1 MVGSGEALNDA
12 KDLTAPP
19 TSFAE
24 ACDYLYALR
33 DQGSKY
39 GLERIQA
46 LIHALEN
53 PHRRYPVIHVAGTNG
68 KGSVCAMLEAIYRE
82 NGYQTGLFT
91 SPHLIHLG
99 ERIQVNRQALGES
112 TLVEYV
118 QQMQS
123 LCDSSKPS
131 PSFFEYIAAMAY
143 LHFAASKVDLA
154 IIETGLGGRLDATNV
169 VHPELSIITSISLDH
184 CDLLGDN
191 LADIARE
198 KGGIIK
204 SKQPVLLGCLPPEAE
219 SVLRGIAAERES
231 PLYSVRERFPDAT
244 VLPTTNL
251 EGQFQRWN
259 AALAVYAT
267 EILQAGFP
275 IQQTK
280 ALESIDWPGR
290 WQRIQLP
297 DRELILDATHNPEG
311 AQALEQNLRTLKSP
325 PVIIAG
331 TLGEARGRSLMQTIA
346 PFARELILV
355 EPSQPRA
362 TPCASLQAMLPSD
375 FQNPVRADSLNALF
389 PQPHTCTAGNPGDT
403 LLVTGSIYLIGEV
416 LTRLQGNPS
425 ARMNFKMQDRL

>member
-99 ERIQVNRQALGES
+99 ERIQVNRQALGEHS
-112 TLVEYV
+112 CGIRPTDAVALR
-118 QQMQS
+118 
-123 LCDSSKPS
+123 LIKPS

-355 EPSQPRA
+355 EPANPAPRPA
-362 TPCASLQAMLPSD
+362 QAFRPCPSD
-375 FQNPVRADSLNALF
+375 FQNPVRTDSLNALF